1 MSQLL
6 FCIVFG
12 GSNFFLEEKV
22 EMWPV
27 RVCVLSGLEKDA
39 EKSRRNCGLE
49 LHFRNFLLFSASFR
63 RLWGTGWGRR
73 VLVAGWCCGGRDCFR
88 MSVLNILLLFAVA
101 PVSLLGPVVRGGAW
115 IEGTGGEVWR
125 VVVAWCCWAVVV
137 ALR

>member
-1 MSQLL
+1 
-6 FCIVFG
+6 
-12 GSNFFLEEKV
+12 
-22 EMWPV
+22 
-27 RVCVLSGLEKDA
+27 
-39 EKSRRNCGLE
+39 
-49 LHFRNFLLFSASFR
+49 
-63 RLWGTGWGRR
+63 
-73 VLVAGWCCGGRDCFR
+73 

>member
-1 MSQLL
+1 M
-6 FCIVFG
+6 
-12 GSNFFLEEKV
+12 
-22 EMWPV
+22 
-27 RVCVLSGLEKDA
+27 
-39 EKSRRNCGLE
+39 
-49 LHFRNFLLFSASFR
+49 
-63 RLWGTGWGRR
+63 
-73 VLVAGWCCGGRDCFR
+73 LVAGWCCGGRDCFR